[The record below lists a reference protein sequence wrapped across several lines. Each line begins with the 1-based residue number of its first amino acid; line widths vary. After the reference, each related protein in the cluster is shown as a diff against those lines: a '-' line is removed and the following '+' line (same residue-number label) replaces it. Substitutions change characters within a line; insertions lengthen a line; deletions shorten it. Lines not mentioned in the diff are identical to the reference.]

1 MKIIS
6 KSAGILVAILL
17 FSATQLFA
25 QQKLYTAMDGF
36 YLGLSAGTWFPD
48 GKNKVL
54 GNPLMGGL
62 IMELKSGKAAVSLV
76 FDIIVNVK
84 KTDTLLIKYNNE
96 LIKRNNYAAGQI
108 GLDFDYQLYA
118 KEKFSLEAGSG
129 LGYGNITYYNPNKD
143 IDVDKGSLYVSP
155 GLSFRYYVGTKSHFK
170 FRTQYYIANYKLN
183 DKESTNF
190 KGNYL
195 TTKIIY
201 AW

>member
-25 QQKLYTAMDGF
+25 QQKSYTSRDGF

-62 IMELKSGKAAVSLV
+62 IMELKSGKAAFSLV

-84 KTDTLLIKYNNE
+84 KTDTLLIKYNNK
-96 LIKRNNYAAGQI
+96 LILK
-108 GLDFDYQLYA
+108 
-118 KEKFSLEAGSG
+118 
-129 LGYGNITYYNPNKD
+129 
-143 IDVDKGSLYVSP
+143 
-155 GLSFRYYVGTKSHFK
+155 FK
-170 FRTQYYIANYKLN
+170 FIDSLKSKL
-183 DKESTNF
+183 KF
-190 KGNYL
+190 LIGKRIRKLLIGN
-195 TTKIIY
+195 KFFIS
-201 AW
+201 